1 MTEDRLEQ
9 QAKKKKHKKA
19 KDFMILV
26 GYTIILI
33 LIMYVGAGLFT
44 WLNGEIEQNQIETE
58 QVISQLQAEDYA
70 ETNGEAVTG
79 TETDNGTVSGANEAA
94 GENEVLSQVDKSQE
108 ILDSIKESL
117 TGGAT
122 TIEAIRPFYEDELII
137 VSGGRFHFV
146 PINEELKMNDYV
158 QENLQILENGE
169 YQYVEN
175 GEVTS
180 HKGIDVSKFQGD
192 IDWEKVAEDGVEFA
206 FIRAALRGYGTGKLV
221 EDGYFEENIEEASR
235 AGVKVG
241 AYVYTQA
248 ITEEEVMEEAQL
260 VLDMVAPY
268 SLDCPIVIDVEKVSG
283 DKGRMNELSVEER
296 TNLVL
301 LFCQT
306 IENAG
311 YKPMIYHNME
321 MGALMLDIET
331 FENYDKWFA
340 SYSDTFYYPYQYE
353 IWQYSDN
360 GTVDGI
366 DGPVDLNIS
375 FSKFWEE

>member
-94 GENEVLSQVDKSQE
+94 GENEVLSQVDKAQE
-108 ILDSIKESL
+108 ILDNIKESL

>member
-9 QAKKKKHKKA
+9 QAKKKKNKKV

-26 GYTIILI
+26 GYTVILI

-44 WLNGEIEQNQIETE
+44 WLNGEIEQNQLETE
-58 QVISQLQAEDYA
+58 QVISQLQAEDYVEA
-70 ETNGEAVTG
+70 NGGAVTG
-79 TETDNGTVSGANEAA
+79 TDTGASGDGNGVAS
-94 GENEVLSQVDKSQE
+94 VDRAQE
-108 ILDSIKESL
+108 ILDSLKESL
-117 TGGAT
+117 TSGAT

-137 VSGGRFHFV
+137 ASGGKFHFV

-192 IDWEKVAEDGVEFA
+192 IDWEKVAADDVEFA

-248 ITEEEVMEEAQL
+248 ITEEEVLEEAQL
-260 VLDMVAPY
+260 ILDMVAPY

-283 DKGRMNELSVEER
+283 DDGRMNALSVEER

-306 IENAG
+306 IEDAG